1 MIRPSESTTPPAT
14 LVPPISTPI
23 VRLTRWSSWTGGSG
37 RLVPHPA
44 PGGGGIGVRYPV
56 GGRSGVA
63 PGGGRSGVRDPAG
76 GRIRFVLY
84 HRAGGG
90 HCRLDTR
97 TRALRPLG

>member
-44 PGGGGIGVRYPV
+44 PGGGTLGQGTNSLCRA
-56 GGRSGVA
+56 RSA
-63 PGGGRSGVRDPAG
+63 RSIFQSKDDPETEF
-76 GRIRFVLY
+76 RFQSSVILKNVIEEAAK
-84 HRAGGG
+84 RA
-90 HCRLDTR
+90 DSF
-97 TRALRPLG
+97 LGFWF